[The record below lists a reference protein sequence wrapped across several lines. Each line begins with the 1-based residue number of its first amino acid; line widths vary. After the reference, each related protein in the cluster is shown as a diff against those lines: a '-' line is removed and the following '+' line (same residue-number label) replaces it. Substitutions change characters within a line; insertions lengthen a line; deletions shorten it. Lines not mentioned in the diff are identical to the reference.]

1 MTKKVWSKPEL
12 KKVWDKPALS
22 TLSAGAA
29 EKSSAQNHV
38 DGINSQKS

>member
-1 MTKKVWSKPEL
+1 MIKKVWNKPEL

-29 EKSSAQNHV
+29 EKSSANNRP
-38 DGINSQKS
+38 DGGTNKS

>member
-1 MTKKVWSKPEL
+1 MTKKVWNKPEL

-29 EKSSAQNHV
+29 EKSSANNQA
-38 DGINSQKS
+38 DSGNSKS

>member
-1 MTKKVWSKPEL
+1 MTKKVWNKPEL

-29 EKSSAQNHV
+29 EKGSANNKA
-38 DGINSQKS
+38 DGPNPNKS